1 MTDNSNPEA
10 AWTYH
15 NATKHSYTSI
25 RTNPHFMDWSNQP
38 LPFKIYPTLEPLR
51 LLGELRQ
58 TGVAALSAISAG
70 VPASNSASP
79 NLEEVAQLL
88 FLSAGITRK
97 RSYSGGEIYFRAAAC
112 TGALYEVEL
121 YLVCGDLANLE
132 AGVYHFAPAEFGL
145 RRLRAGDFRGVLL
158 EATGGEPA
166 VAHAPLSIVC
176 TCTYWRN
183 AWKYQAR
190 TYRHFGWDN
199 GTLLANLLA
208 VAGALGLPARVVCG
222 FVDANVN
229 RLLDVDPQ
237 REVAFSLVALGYA
250 EALPPPSAAEISPL
264 RLETVPLSERE
275 VDYPLM
281 REMHAASSL
290 DSLAEAGAWR
300 GNTAITEVPPPA
312 GPIVQLAPLSDEEIP
327 RDPIEQVIL
336 RRGSTRKF
344 ARSPITLPQLSTML
358 DRTTRGVPADFLDPP
373 GAQLN
378 DLYLIVHAVEGVP
391 PGAYVFHRTRGV
403 LECLKQGNFRADAG
417 YLGLEQEL
425 PADAAVDIFFLA
437 DLRPILQ
444 RFGNRGYRAVQLEAG
459 ILGGKL
465 YLAAYSQRL
474 GATGLTFF
482 DDDVTRFFSPHAEGK
497 SAIFLV
503 AIGHRRQTKTLET
516 ALASGFQGL
525 VANALWFWASATDEK
540 SSDSS
545 VAPIRGRLL
554 VFADAPL
561 LVAGPPALPF
571 SKLPQWQARPP
582 H

>member
-1 MTDNSNPEA
+1 MTDNRNSEA
-10 AWTYH
+10 AWNYH
-15 NATKHSYTSI
+15 EATKHSYTSI

-38 LPFKIYPTLEPLR
+38 LPFKIYPTLELMR
-51 LLGELRQ
+51 LPGELRQ
-58 TGVAALSAISAG
+58 SSVAALSAIAERVSPHLNA
-70 VPASNSASP
+70 VPD
-79 NLEEVAQLL
+79 LEAVAQLL
-88 FLSAGITRK
+88 YLSAGVTRK
-97 RSYSGGEIYFRAAAC
+97 RKYPGGELYFRAAAC

-121 YLVCGDLANLE
+121 YLVCGGLADLE

-145 RRLRAGDFRGVLL
+145 RRLRAGDYRGVLL

-166 VAHAPLSIVC
+166 IARAPLTIVC

-208 VAGALGLPARVVCG
+208 VATALGLPAEVVCG
-222 FVDANVN
+222 FVDADVN

-237 REVAFSLVALGYA
+237 REVAFSLVALGHVA
-250 EALPPPSAAEISPL
+250 SPTSSSPVETSPL
-264 RLETVPLSERE
+264 RLETVPLSQYE

-290 DSLAEAGAWR
+290 DSAEEAEKWR
-300 GNTAITEVPPPA
+300 SHSVMTDLPPPS
-312 GPIVQLAPLSDEEIP
+312 GSVIQLAPLSDAEMP
-327 RDPIEQVIL
+327 RDPVEQVIQ

-344 ARSPITLPQLSTML
+344 AQSPITLAQLSTML
-358 DRTTRGVPADFLDPP
+358 DRATRGVPADFLAPP

-378 DLYLIVHAVEGVP
+378 DLYLIVHAVEGLA
-391 PGAYVFHRTRGV
+391 PGAYVLHRSRGV

-437 DLRPILQ
+437 DLRPILE

-465 YLAAYSQRL
+465 YLVAYAQRL

-482 DDDVTRFFSPHAEGK
+482 DDEVTRFFAPHSEGK

-503 AIGHRRQTKTLET
+503 AVGH
-516 ALASGFQGL
+516 
-525 VANALWFWASATDEK
+525 SAKHK
-540 SSDSS
+540 S
-545 VAPIRGRLL
+545 
-554 VFADAPL
+554 
-561 LVAGPPALPF
+561 
-571 SKLPQWQARPP
+571 
-582 H
+582 